1 MNYQSLLKQAQSMQ
15 KKMMDAKS
23 KIDSTI
29 FEGKSELITI
39 CINGKREVISVKINE
54 NAELNLDDKEIL
66 EDMIMIATND
76 ALRKIDREIENKLG
90 SQTSGLSGLL

>member
-23 KIDSTI
+23 KIDSTV
-29 FEGKSELITI
+29 FEGESELITI

-66 EDMIMIATND
+66 EDMIMISTND